1 MQKTALTKAVAIALA
16 TMGAGA
22 AFAQSSVTVYGNLD
36 VAVDSATKGA
46 GKITGTVWERNP
58 TAKANVAAESHIL
71 RVAPSVS
78 SSSALGVKG
87 TEDLGAG
94 YKAGFVLEGQMGLDT
109 GAQNGQ
115 DSRMWGRQA
124 FVGLTTPMGEVRLG
138 RQYAPMFYSFA
149 FSTVEALGGADL
161 QAFGLVTNSLQI
173 RQDNQI
179 SYWLKTGGLTAS
191 IAYSPQAGVS
201 KYVSSVRAPE
211 TNGDSTGQILGGAS
225 AGTEAAGTDKRGQS
239 FGLFANYAVSD
250 AFMVNAAYHMNHF
263 GDAVAISYNKD
274 ASGSSLDPKV
284 TPLFNLDKHSSY
296 SIGAKYTVPEMGTQI
311 SGIFH
316 AGKYEMDAGSPVQNI
331 KTNTFALGVK
341 HPIGNFAVGAQYAVS
356 KFTNFS
362 EGKDTALML
371 IGDYNFS
378 KRTKLYARF
387 GFAKDDA
394 GKEANTG
401 NSTLTN
407 FGLGVNGGPLPALT
421 GLGSQETPFFSGA
434 GANVGN
440 TTRMLAIGVRHQ
452 F

>member
-16 TMGAGA
+16 TMGASA
-22 AFAQSSVTVYGNLD
+22 AFAQSSVTLYGNLD
-36 VAVDSATKGA
+36 VAIDSATKGA
-46 GKITGTVWERNP
+46 GKIAGTVWSLNP
-58 TAKANVAAESHIL
+58 AAAANVGAESHVVRI
-71 RVAPSVS
+71 APSVS

-87 TEDLGAG
+87 TEDLGGG
-94 YKAGFVLEGQMGLDT
+94 YKAGFVLEGQMGIDT

-124 FVGLTTPMGEVRLG
+124 FVGLTTPVGEIRLG
-138 RQYAPMFYSFA
+138 RQYAPMFYTFA

-161 QAFGLVTNSLQI
+161 QGFGLVTNNLQI
-173 RQDNQI
+173 RQDNQM
-179 SYWLKTGGLTAS
+179 SYWVKTGGLTAALS
-191 IAYSPQAGVS
+191 YSPQAGVPD
-201 KYVSSVRAPE
+201 KISSMRAPAS
-211 TNGDSTGQILGGAS
+211 TSSTGQILGGAT
-225 AGTEAAGTDKRGQS
+225 AGTEAAEQGGRGQAI
-239 FGLFANYAVSD
+239 GLFANYAVSD
-250 AFMVNAAYHMNHF
+250 ALLLNASYHMNKF
-263 GDAVAISYNKD
+263 GNATAGSYN
-274 ASGSSLDPKV
+274 ATSS
-284 TPLFNLDKHSSY
+284 TYTAMFALDKHIGY
-296 SIGAKYTVPEMGTQI
+296 ALGAKYTVPNLGTQV
-311 SGIFH
+311 SGVFH
-316 AGKYEMDAGSPVQNI
+316 SGKYEMDAGSVVQNI

-378 KRTKLYARF
+378 KRTKVYTRF

-394 GKEANTG
+394 GKAANIG
-401 NSTLTN
+401 
-407 FGLGVNGGPLPALT
+407 FGPYGVNGGPLPVLT

-434 GANVGN
+434 GANIGN

>member
-36 VAVDSATKGA
+36 VAVDSATKGS
-46 GKITGTVWERNP
+46 GKIAGTVWSLNP
-58 TAKANVAAESHIL
+58 SAVSAVGAESHVV
-71 RVAPSVS
+71 RVTPSVS
-78 SSSALGVKG
+78 SSSAFGVKG
-87 TEDLGAG
+87 SEDIGGG
-94 YKAGFVLEGQMGLDT
+94 YKTSFVLEGQMGIDS

-124 FVGLTTPMGEVRLG
+124 FVGLTTPVGEIRLG
-138 RQYAPMFYSFA
+138 RQYAPMFYTFA

-161 QAFGLVTNSLQI
+161 QGFGLVTNNLQI
-173 RQDNQI
+173 RQDNQM
-179 SYWLKTGGLTAS
+179 SYWVKTGGLTAALS
-191 IAYSPQAGVS
+191 YSPQAGVPD
-201 KYVSSVRAPE
+201 KISSMRAPAS
-211 TNGDSTGQILGGAS
+211 TSSTGQVLGGAT
-225 AGTEAAGTDKRGQS
+225 AGTEAADQGGRGQAI
-239 FGLFANYAVSD
+239 GLFANYAVND
-250 AFMVNAAYHMNHF
+250 ALLVNASYHMNKF
-263 GDAVAISYNKD
+263 GNATAGSYN
-274 ASGSSLDPKV
+274 ATSS
-284 TPLFNLDKHSSY
+284 TYTELFNLDKHVSY
-296 SIGAKYTVPEMGTQI
+296 AIGAKYTVPGLGTQV

-316 AGKYEMDAGSPVQNI
+316 SGKYEMDDGSDI
-331 KTNTFALGVK
+331 KTNTLGLGVK
-341 HPIGNFAVGAQYAVS
+341 HPIGDFSVGAQYALT

-378 KRTKLYARF
+378 KRTKVYVRF

-401 NSTLTN
+401 NATLN
-407 FGLGVNGGPLPALT
+407 ALGYGVNGGPLPALT
-421 GLGSQETPFFSGA
+421 GLGTQETPFFSGA
-434 GANVGN
+434 GSNVGN